1 VNGRCCAKRESS
13 NLVTEDEEK
22 IRDLISAW
30 LAASKSG
37 DTETVLGLIQDDA
50 LFLVPGAKPFGK
62 SAFAA
67 ASEQMKNLRFE
78 GESEVLE
85 VEICGDTA
93 WCRTHLA
100 IAITPPQGKAVRRS
114 GYTLSVL
121 RKSGN
126 GKWQLF
132 RDANLLTPEPD

>member
-1 VNGRCCAKRESS
+1 M
-13 NLVTEDEEK
+13 LVQSEEEK
-22 IRDLISAW
+22 IRNLISTW

-37 DTETVLGLIQDDA
+37 DTETVLDLIHDEA
-50 LFLVPGAKPFGK
+50 LFLVPGVEPFGK

-78 GESEVLE
+78 GESEILE
-85 VEICGDTA
+85 VEICGDAA

-100 IAITPPQGKAVRRS
+100 VSITPADGNTVRRS

-121 RKSGN
+121 RKSQN

-132 RDANLLTPEPD
+132 RDANLLATEPATA